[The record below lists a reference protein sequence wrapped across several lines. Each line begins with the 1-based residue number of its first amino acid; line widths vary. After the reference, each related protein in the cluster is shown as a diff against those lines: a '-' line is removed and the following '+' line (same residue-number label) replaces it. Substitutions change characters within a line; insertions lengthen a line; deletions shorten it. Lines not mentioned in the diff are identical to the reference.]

1 MRSIGTA
8 AIQLLLAPALVTAVA
23 VAAWPEEPP
32 RTVADR
38 PDPGSPAALVA
49 RHDCWTGEAP
59 AYMAGKFPGHV
70 VATVRGRTVYSA
82 RLVGPALDQ
91 VFGDAD
97 NGLTVHGFCR

>member
-8 AIQLLLAPALVTAVA
+8 VHLLLAPALVTAVA
-23 VAAWPEEPP
+23 IAGWPETPP
-32 RTVADR
+32 RTVAQR
-38 PDPGSPAALVA
+38 PAPGSAAALVA
-49 RHDCWTGEAP
+49 EHDCWTRDAP
-59 AYMAGKFPGHV
+59 ADMVGQFPGHV

-82 RLVGPALDQ
+82 RLVGPALDR

>member
-8 AIQLLLAPALVTAVA
+8 VHLLLAPALVTAAA

-38 PDPGSPAALVA
+38 PDPGSPAAVVA

-59 AYMAGKFPGHV
+59 ADLAGKFPGHV
-70 VATVRGRTVYSA
+70 VVTVRGRTVYSA

-91 VFGDAD
+91 VFGGAD
-97 NGLTVHGFCR
+97 NGLVVHGFCR